1 MSIELTGF
9 IEKVTTTVSKDGDII
24 AKITLSHNLTKSGV
38 LSTAGELMAIQD
50 KVVTC
55 SIERGQ
61 VQINFAV
68 GGGGKD

>member
-1 MSIELTGF
+1 MIELKGF

-50 KVVTC
+50 QVVTC
-55 SIERGQ
+55 SIEAEQ
-61 VQINFAV
+61 AQLEF
-68 GGGGKD
+68 GKGSG

>member
-1 MSIELTGF
+1 MIELTGF

-24 AKITLSHNLTKSGV
+24 AKITLSHNLTTSGV

-55 SIERGQ
+55 SIEAGQ
-61 VQINFAV
+61 AKIEFGK
-68 GGGGKD
+68 GG